1 MVATMEENLR
11 HQISKLRSRLREAE
25 EKVRVNDCLATVGMT
40 AATLAHEIANSLQW
54 IFAMV
59 QWMQRDLS
67 EHQATGGKIPQNEQ
81 LELIYKEIK
90 RLRSMLREFHSLAR
104 PVHLNIAAVAVRD
117 LIAEVEKIVLPE
129 SESVGV
135 RVEHHI
141 SRSLP
146 LIKIDAEKLKQVF
159 FNLYKN
165 AIEAMPSGGKLVVKA
180 YPEAENLMI
189 EIRDTGVGIPE
200 GVDIFRPFATTKEHG
215 TGLGLMVVKQIVT
228 AHGGAISCRSKK
240 RKSTTFRIVLP
251 LSTGAQS
258 G

>member
-1 MVATMEENLR
+1 M
-11 HQISKLRSRLREAE
+11 
-25 EKVRVNDCLATVGMT
+25 
-40 AATLAHEIANSLQW
+40 
-54 IFAMV
+54 
-59 QWMQRDLS
+59 
-67 EHQATGGKIPQNEQ
+67 
-81 LELIYKEIK
+81 
-90 RLRSMLREFHSLAR
+90 
-104 PVHLNIAAVAVRD
+104 AVRD

-146 LIKIDAEKLKQVF
+146 LIKIDEEKLKQVF

-240 RKSTTFRIVLP
+240 RKGTTFRIVLP